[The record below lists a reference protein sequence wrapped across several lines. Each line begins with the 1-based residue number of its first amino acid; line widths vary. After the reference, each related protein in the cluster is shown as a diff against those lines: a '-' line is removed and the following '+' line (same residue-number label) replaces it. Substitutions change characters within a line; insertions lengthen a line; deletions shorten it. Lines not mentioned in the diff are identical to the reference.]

1 MKIVV
6 LSIAA
11 MLSATPALAQDH
23 SNHAGHTAQTAPA
36 TPAPATPAAPAA
48 KPGDAAAKG
57 FSLDTPIETLVADP
71 RAKAAVD
78 AAVPGVTSHASYEM
92 FKSMSFNQLQPMAP
106 QQLTP
111 EVMAKLKTGLD
122 AIK

>member
-11 MLSATPALAQDH
+11 TLSATPVLAQDH
-23 SNHAGHTAQTAPA
+23 SNHAGH
-36 TPAPATPAAPAA
+36 AAPAA
-48 KPGDAAAKG
+48 QAAPAPSAAKPADAAAKG
-57 FSLDTPIETLVADP
+57 LTLDTPIETLVADP

-78 AAVPGVTSHASYEM
+78 AAVPGVTAHPSYEM

-111 EVMAKLKTGLD
+111 DVMAKLKAGLD